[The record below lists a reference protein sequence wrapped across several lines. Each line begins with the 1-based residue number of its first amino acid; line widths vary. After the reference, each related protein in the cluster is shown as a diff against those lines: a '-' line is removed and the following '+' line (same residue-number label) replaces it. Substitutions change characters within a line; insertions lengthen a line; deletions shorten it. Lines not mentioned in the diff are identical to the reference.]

1 MNNKDKIF
9 YDRIDK
15 LINLINK
22 LYEKIDNSKIDTSYE
37 YEDFGEYGYNYEKYN
52 KNEIYFHYK
61 NKKSYI
67 VLDFGKIQE
76 DDKWVKAVIYKEHD
90 KDKKEKYIRTFS
102 EFSEKF
108 LERNVNE

>member
-1 MNNKDKIF
+1 MKNI
-9 YDRIDK
+9 I
-15 LINLINK
+15 
-22 LYEKIDNSKIDTSYE
+22 
-37 YEDFGEYGYNYEKYN
+37 

-76 DDKWVKAVIYKEHD
+76 DDKWAKAVIYKEHD

>member
-22 LYEKIDNSKIDTSYE
+22 LHEKRDNPKIDTSYE

-52 KNEIYFHYK
+52 KK
-61 NKKSYI
+61 
-67 VLDFGKIQE
+67 
-76 DDKWVKAVIYKEHD
+76 
-90 KDKKEKYIRTFS
+90 
-102 EFSEKF
+102 
-108 LERNVNE
+108 